1 MEVMRKKHKEIIVG
15 TEKIEKKLPDD
26 IIALI
31 DQEALAK
38 GMSRQEIVSHLITA
52 VKGANLTE
60 ENKQLKR
67 EIDRLEKNKDEDKK
81 EIKFLRDEI
90 SKFSSGL
97 TSLAVTIGECKGN
110 AEQNATVDSLSVQI
124 QELSSEISLLKE
136 MKRGENQTIVEKN
149 LPLIMVSILAGL
161 LLIYLILS
169 KVM

>member
-1 MEVMRKKHKEIIVG
+1 VG

-31 DQEALAK
+31 DQEALSTGK
-38 GMSRQEIVSHLITA
+38 SRQEIVSHLISA

-60 ENKQLKR
+60 ENKQLKW
-67 EIDRLEKNKDEDKK
+67 EIDQLQKHKDENYK

-97 TSLAVTIGECKGN
+97 TSLAVTMGERRGTD
-110 AEQNATVDSLSVQI
+110 EQIATVESLSVQI
-124 QELSSEISLLKE
+124 HELSSEISFLKG
-136 MKRGENQTIVEKN
+136 MKTNEGHTVIEKN

-161 LLIYLILS
+161 LLVYLILS
-169 KVM
+169 NVM

>member
-1 MEVMRKKHKEIIVG
+1 MSNKKHMEIIVG

-31 DQEALAK
+31 DQEAVAK
-38 GMSRQEIVSHLITA
+38 GISRQEIVSHLISA

-67 EIDRLEKNKDEDKK
+67 EIDRLEKNKDEDNK
-81 EIKFLRDEI
+81 EIKFLREEI

-97 TSLAVTIGECKGN
+97 TSLAVTIGEWRGN
-110 AEQNATVDSLSVQI
+110 AEQTATVESLSVQI
-124 QELSSEISLLKE
+124 HELSSEISLLKE
-136 MKRGENQTIVEKN
+136 MKPEESQTVIEKN
-149 LPLIMVSILAGL
+149 LPLIMVSVLAGL

-169 KVM
+169 KVL